1 MLESMWRSKGV
12 KQESEM
18 LGRVGLSS
26 LPVKPQEEMV
36 LVTAPLS
43 CPQPCREADHV
54 SPGAEGLSSTWVSV
68 AGAKTPLTQFKEL
81 KPQVWGRRQAGEAAA
96 VPTPLQAGK
105 ERCLFLHH
113 WTSLPPFGTWLWSA
127 WGWLLHKNVGEHCR
141 ASGPR
146 VSSYSENIN
155 CQNFSDSL
163 GLNFS
168 GDIKSCRALTR
179 VQLYSDV

>member
-36 LVTAPLS
+36 LVTALLS

-113 WTSLPPFGTWLWSA
+113 WTSLPPFGGHGCGQLGAGCCIKMLVSTVGLQVLVFLLTVRTLIVKIFRIV
-127 WGWLLHKNVGEHCR
+127 WG
-141 ASGPR
+141 
-146 VSSYSENIN
+146 
-155 CQNFSDSL
+155 
-163 GLNFS
+163 
-168 GDIKSCRALTR
+168 
-179 VQLYSDV
+179 

>member
-26 LPVKPQEEMV
+26 LPVKPREEMV

-54 SPGAEGLSSTWVSV
+54 SPGAEGLSSAWVSV

-105 ERCLFLHH
+105 ERCLFLHP
-113 WTSLPPFGTWLWSA
+113 WASCPPLGHGCGQLGA
-127 WGWLLHKNVGEHCR
+127 GCCIKMLVGPIGLQVLVCF
-141 ASGPR
+141 
-146 VSSYSENIN
+146 
-155 CQNFSDSL
+155 FS
-163 GLNFS
+163 
-168 GDIKSCRALTR
+168 
-179 VQLYSDV
+179 